1 MFCDADTDTTDVTEQ
16 VVLMVVV
23 EAEVAPILEEL
34 QFVEDQATTDELLG
48 LARVRSG
55 PYRTASGS
63 IKLSVLKVAESA
75 IFRSVLTEIYLC
87 HAPVLITKLMS
98 SRSPSRPSSGVTT
111 LATRRPRPSQRWPR
125 GCCSPRW

>member
-1 MFCDADTDTTDVTEQ
+1 MFCDADTDTSATEQ

-55 PYRTASGS
+55 EVGAMGMGGHDAACSARAILSRQRSDGSG
-63 IKLSVLKVAESA
+63 
-75 IFRSVLTEIYLC
+75 
-87 HAPVLITKLMS
+87 
-98 SRSPSRPSSGVTT
+98 RPLLG
-111 LATRRPRPSQRWPR
+111 ATS
-125 GCCSPRW
+125 

>member
-1 MFCDADTDTTDVTEQ
+1 MFCDADTDTSATEQ

-48 LARVRSG
+48 LARARSG
-55 PYRTASGS
+55 PYHTARGS

-75 IFRSVLTEIYLC
+75 IFRRHYSGYTQAAAIAALAARL
-87 HAPVLITKLMS
+87 LQ
-98 SRSPSRPSSGVTT
+98 PSLVISFGT
-111 LATRRPRPSQRWPR
+111 A
-125 GCCSPRW
+125 GG